1 MRPEI
6 KRTRASSPVVL
17 ILVLGFVGI
26 SLLHLLLT
34 IATSQSVYELADLK
48 REKRELD
55 TTSQILAEQVLSLSS
70 NQNLYTTASRL
81 GMVVNTNP
89 VFLRLNDQAILGE
102 PRPAAG
108 TSIQSTNL
116 VANSVMIVES
126 TQINQ
131 ETVPA
136 SSSEPTQISSES
148 QTISSMIPVS
158 PTR

>member
-1 MRPEI
+1 MKPVIR
-6 KRTRASSPVVL
+6 RTRASSPVVM

-48 REKRELD
+48 REKRALD
-55 TTSQILAEQVLSLSS
+55 TSSQILAEQVLSLSS
-70 NQNLYTTASRL
+70 NQNLYSTASRL

-108 TSIQSTNL
+108 TRIQSTNL

-126 TQINQ
+126 TQLNQ

-136 SSSEPTQISSES
+136 SSSEPTQIPSES
-148 QTISSMIPVS
+148 QNSSSIIPVS

>member
-1 MRPEI
+1 MRPVI
-6 KRTRASSPVVL
+6 RRTRASSPVVL

-89 VFLRLNDQAILGE
+89 VFLRLNDQAILGQ

-136 SSSEPTQISSES
+136 SSSEPTQIPSES
-148 QTISSMIPVS
+148 QTISSIIPVS

>member
-1 MRPEI
+1 M
-6 KRTRASSPVVL
+6 

-55 TTSQILAEQVLSLSS
+55 TSSQILAEQVLSLSS
-70 NQNLYTTASRL
+70 NQNLYSTASRL

-108 TSIQSTNL
+108 TTIQSTNL

-126 TQINQ
+126 TQLNQ

-136 SSSEPTQISSES
+136 SSSEPTQIPSES
-148 QTISSMIPVS
+148 QTISSIIPVS

>member
-1 MRPEI
+1 MKPVIR
-6 KRTRASSPVVL
+6 RTRASSPVVM

-48 REKRELD
+48 REKRELE
-55 TTSQILAEQVLSLSS
+55 TSSQIIAQEVLSLSS

-81 GMVVNTNP
+81 GMVVNSNP
-89 VFLRLNDQAILGE
+89 VYVRLNDQSIIGE
-102 PRPAAG
+102 PRPASGA
-108 TSIQSTNL
+108 SIQSTNL

-126 TQINQ
+126 TQLNQ

-136 SSSEPTQISSES
+136 SSSEPTQIPSES
-148 QTISSMIPVS
+148 QTSSSIIPLS

>member
-1 MRPEI
+1 MRPVI
-6 KRTRASSPVVL
+6 RRTRASSPVVL

-89 VFLRLNDQAILGE
+89 VFLRLNDQAILGQ

-136 SSSEPTQISSES
+136 SSSEPTQIPSES

>member
-1 MRPEI
+1 MPVMR
-6 KRTRASSPVVL
+6 RTKASSPVVM

-89 VFLRLNDQAILGE
+89 VFLRLNDQAILGQ

-108 TSIQSTNL
+108 TSVQSSNL

-136 SSSEPTQISSES
+136 SSSEPTQIPSES
-148 QTISSMIPVS
+148 QTISSIIPVS

>member
-1 MRPEI
+1 
-6 KRTRASSPVVL
+6 VVL

-55 TTSQILAEQVLSLSS
+55 ATSQILAEQVLSLSS

-89 VFLRLNDQAILGE
+89 VFLRLNDQAILGQ

-136 SSSEPTQISSES
+136 SSSEPTQIPSES
-148 QTISSMIPVS
+148 QTISSVIPVS

>member
-1 MRPEI
+1 MPVMR
-6 KRTRASSPVVL
+6 RTKAS
-17 ILVLGFVGI
+17 LVLGFVGI

-89 VFLRLNDQAILGE
+89 VFLRLNDQAILGQ

-108 TSIQSTNL
+108 TSVQSSNL

-136 SSSEPTQISSES
+136 SSSEPTQIPSES
-148 QTISSMIPVS
+148 QTISSIIPVS

>member
-1 MRPEI
+1 MRPVI
-6 KRTRASSPVVL
+6 RRTRASSPVVL

-89 VFLRLNDQAILGE
+89 VFLRLNDQAILGQ

-131 ETVPA
+131 ETLPA
-136 SSSEPTQISSES
+136 SSSEPTQIPSES
-148 QTISSMIPVS
+148 QTISSIIPVS

>member
-1 MRPEI
+1 MKPAIR
-6 KRTRASSPVVL
+6 RTRASSPVVM

-55 TTSQILAEQVLSLSS
+55 SSSQILAEQVLSLSS
-70 NQNLYTTASRL
+70 NQNLYMTASRL

-116 VANSVMIVES
+116 VANSVMIIES

-131 ETVPA
+131 GTVPA
-136 SSSEPTQISSES
+136 SSSEPTQIPSES
-148 QTISSMIPVS
+148 QTSSSTIPLS

>member
-1 MRPEI
+1 MKPVIR
-6 KRTRASSPVVL
+6 RTRASSPVVM

-48 REKRELD
+48 REKRALD
-55 TTSQILAEQVLSLSS
+55 TSSQILAEQVLSLSS
-70 NQNLYTTASRL
+70 NQNLYSTASRL

-89 VFLRLNDQAILGE
+89 VFLRLNDQVILGE

-108 TSIQSTNL
+108 TRIQSTNL

-126 TQINQ
+126 TQLNQ

-136 SSSEPTQISSES
+136 SSSEPTQIPSES
-148 QTISSMIPVS
+148 QNSSSIIPVS

>member
-1 MRPEI
+1 MRPVI
-6 KRTRASSPVVL
+6 RRTRASSPVVL

-89 VFLRLNDQAILGE
+89 VFLRLNDQAILGQ

-116 VANSVMIVES
+116 VANSVMIAES

-136 SSSEPTQISSES
+136 SSSEPTQIPSES

>member
-89 VFLRLNDQAILGE
+89 VFLRLNDQAILGQ

>member
-1 MRPEI
+1 MKPVIR
-6 KRTRASSPVVL
+6 RTRASSPVVM

-55 TTSQILAEQVLSLSS
+55 TSSQILAEQVLSLSS
-70 NQNLYTTASRL
+70 NQNLYSTASRL

-108 TSIQSTNL
+108 TIIQSTNL

-126 TQINQ
+126 TQLNQ

-136 SSSEPTQISSES
+136 SSSEPTQIPSES
-148 QTISSMIPVS
+148 QISSSIIPLS

>member
-1 MRPEI
+1 MPVMR
-6 KRTRASSPVVL
+6 RTKASSPVVM

-89 VFLRLNDQAILGE
+89 VFLRLNDQAILGQ

-108 TSIQSTNL
+108 TSVQSTNL
-116 VANSVMIVES
+116 VANSAMIVES
-126 TQINQ
+126 TQNNQ

-136 SSSEPTQISSES
+136 SSAEPTQIPSES
-148 QTISSMIPVS
+148 SNIPSIIPVS

>member
-1 MRPEI
+1 M
-6 KRTRASSPVVL
+6 

-55 TTSQILAEQVLSLSS
+55 TSSQILAEQVLSLSS
-70 NQNLYTTASRL
+70 NQNLYSTASRL

-108 TSIQSTNL
+108 TTIQSTNL

-126 TQINQ
+126 TQLNQ

-136 SSSEPTQISSES
+136 SSSEPTQIPSES
-148 QTISSMIPVS
+148 QTSSSIIPLS

>member
-1 MRPEI
+1 
-6 KRTRASSPVVL
+6 VVL

-89 VFLRLNDQAILGE
+89 VFLRLNDQAILGQ

-136 SSSEPTQISSES
+136 SSSEPTQIPSES
-148 QTISSMIPVS
+148 QTISSVIPVS

>member
-6 KRTRASSPVVL
+6 RRARASSPVVL

-89 VFLRLNDQAILGE
+89 VFLRLNDQAILGQ

-108 TSIQSTNL
+108 TSIQSTNF

-148 QTISSMIPVS
+148 QTISSIIPVS

>member
-1 MRPEI
+1 MRPVI
-6 KRTRASSPVVL
+6 RRTRASSPVVL

-55 TTSQILAEQVLSLSS
+55 SSSQILAEQVLSLSS

-89 VFLRLNDQAILGE
+89 VFLRLNDQAILGQ

>member
-1 MRPEI
+1 MRPVI
-6 KRTRASSPVVL
+6 RRTRASSPVVL

-89 VFLRLNDQAILGE
+89 VFLRLNDQAILGQ

>member
-1 MRPEI
+1 MPVMR
-6 KRTRASSPVVL
+6 RTKASSPVVM

-89 VFLRLNDQAILGE
+89 VFLRLNDQVILGQ

-108 TSIQSTNL
+108 TSVQSSNL

-136 SSSEPTQISSES
+136 SSSEPTQIPSES
-148 QTISSMIPVS
+148 QTISSIIPVS

>member
-1 MRPEI
+1 M
-6 KRTRASSPVVL
+6 
-17 ILVLGFVGI
+17 ILVLGFLGI

-34 IATSQSVYELADLK
+34 IATSQSVYELSDLK
-48 REKRELD
+48 KEKRELE
-55 TTSQILAEQVLSLSS
+55 TTSQIIAEQVLSLSS
-70 NQNLYTTASRL
+70 NQNLYSTASRL

-102 PRPAAG
+102 PRPASG
-108 TSIQSTNL
+108 SSIQSTNL

-126 TQINQ
+126 TQNNQ

-136 SSSEPTQISSES
+136 SLSEPTLIPSES
-148 QTISSMIPVS
+148 PVSASIIPVS

>member
-1 MRPEI
+1 MPVMR
-6 KRTRASSPVVL
+6 RTKASSPVVM

-55 TTSQILAEQVLSLSS
+55 TSSQILAEQVLSLSS

-89 VFLRLNDQAILGE
+89 VFLRLNDQAILGQ

-108 TSIQSTNL
+108 TSVQSSNL

-136 SSSEPTQISSES
+136 SSSEPTQIPSES
-148 QTISSMIPVS
+148 QTISSIIPVS

>member
-1 MRPEI
+1 M
-6 KRTRASSPVVL
+6 

-48 REKRELD
+48 REKRALD
-55 TTSQILAEQVLSLSS
+55 TSSQILAEQVLSLSS
-70 NQNLYTTASRL
+70 NQNLYSTASRL

-108 TSIQSTNL
+108 TRIQSTNL

-126 TQINQ
+126 TQLNQ

-136 SSSEPTQISSES
+136 SSSEPTQIPSES
-148 QTISSMIPVS
+148 QNSSSIIPVS

>member
-55 TTSQILAEQVLSLSS
+55 SSSQILAEQVLSLSS

>member
-1 MRPEI
+1 
-6 KRTRASSPVVL
+6 VVL

-55 TTSQILAEQVLSLSS
+55 ATSQILAEQVLSLSS

-89 VFLRLNDQAILGE
+89 VFLRLNDQAILGQ

-136 SSSEPTQISSES
+136 SSSEPTQIPSES
-148 QTISSMIPVS
+148 QTQSSTIPIS

>member
-1 MRPEI
+1 
-6 KRTRASSPVVL
+6 VVL

-89 VFLRLNDQAILGE
+89 VFLRLNDQAILGQ

-136 SSSEPTQISSES
+136 SSSEPTQIPSES
-148 QTISSMIPVS
+148 QTISSIIPVS

>member
-6 KRTRASSPVVL
+6 RRARASSPVVL

-89 VFLRLNDQAILGE
+89 VFLRLNDQAILGQ

-148 QTISSMIPVS
+148 QTISSIIPVS